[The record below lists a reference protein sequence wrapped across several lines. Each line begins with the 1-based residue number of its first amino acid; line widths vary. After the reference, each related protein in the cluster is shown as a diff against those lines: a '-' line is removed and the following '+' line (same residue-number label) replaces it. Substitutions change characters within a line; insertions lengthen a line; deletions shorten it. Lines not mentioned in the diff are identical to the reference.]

1 MQFGSCWVFLMS
13 KNFHTQKMKKMLL
26 KKEQKYG
33 KNENVKFSKF
43 LSAGVKIEVRVAKYR
58 SY

>member
-1 MQFGSCWVFLMS
+1 MS

-43 LSAGVKIEVRVAKYR
+43 LSAGVKIEFGILKNR
-58 SY
+58 S